1 MKKSLIIILC
11 LLTFG
16 GMAQKPGLTVIDTT
30 FGNRQVIGQIHKVVI
45 DFDDSTYQ
53 IEVTH
58 EITVDTI
65 QMRTARFII
74 SGKWSAVNW
83 LPLNTTQTN
92 RIKNTAI
99 NSINWRK
106 GTIKNGAK

>member
-1 MKKSLIIILC
+1 MKKSLIIIFF
-11 LLTFG
+11 LLSFG
-16 GMAQKPGLTVIDTT
+16 AMAQKPGLTVIDTT
-30 FGNRQVIGQIHKVVI
+30 FGSRQVVGQLHKVVV
-45 DFDDSTYQ
+45 DFADSTYQ

-58 EITVDTI
+58 KITVDTI

-83 LPLNTTQTN
+83 LPLNTTQMN
-92 RIKNTAI
+92 RIKNTATGA
-99 NSINWRK
+99 INWRK